1 MNAVRSKILK
11 SDRPDVDNMTGWAI
25 IFSLCR
31 PKSQEKSKNLSMEFF
46 ADDVK
51 IIISVLQKGEAYMS
65 KATLIDCCIKKYAYR
80 EVSQIYQELEISQE
94 GLSRSQIELMR
105 EKYGIN
111 SFLKQKNDT
120 MLRRLRRAFINPF
133 NIILLVLGII
143 SLATDVVLVSDFAR
157 NATTAVIIFSMI
169 LISGTIR
176 LVQEIRAKNASKQLN
191 RLIHESITVRRA
203 GEVKEILAEELVVG
217 DIVLLS
223 AGDRVPADLRLTKV
237 SDLFISQAAITGE
250 SAILEKNA
258 QALSYSDPESLTQ
271 LENLAFMATT
281 VISGK
286 GEGIVLAVGK
296 DTLYGSFTKEDPDEK
311 QSFQKGANSI
321 AWVMLRFIAVLIP
334 VVFILLKITGGRWL
348 ESFAFSLSV
357 AVGLMPEMLP
367 MVITACLARGSLS
380 MSRKQT
386 IIKDINAM
394 QGFGS
399 MDVLCMDK
407 TGTLT
412 NESILL
418 EYYMD
423 VLGNESGQVL
433 DLAFL
438 NSAYHSGVCN
448 PIDNAI
454 LACQTMPGHEQHF
467 ADLLTYYQKED
478 EIPFDYSRKLVST
491 LVTDKNGAC
500 QLIMKGNISQIVARC
515 SHVEFRG
522 EILPMEKNGTQSVAS
537 VVNEML
543 QDGMKV
549 IAVARKKIEKQDQ
562 IIPADEKDMVLIGY
576 LAFFDAPKK
585 TAKTS
590 VDALKRLK
598 VTPKILTGDQADVA
612 VSICRRVGIPSEN
625 ILTGGG
631 LDQMTDDELSKT
643 VERLH
648 VFAELTPGQKVRL
661 VSALRQNGHTVGFLG
676 DGINDIPALCESN
689 VGISV
694 DTAVDAA
701 KDAADVV
708 LLQKDLGV
716 LEQGI
721 LEGRKTFTNMLKYI
735 KITASSNF
743 GNIFSIV
750 CASAFLPFLPM
761 TSLQIL
767 LLNLLYDV
775 LCIILPWDNVDE
787 EETLSPRDW
796 SGKTLGRFMLFFG
809 PISSLFDIV
818 TFLFLYYV
826 LCPMLCGGATYL
838 NLADP
843 VMQSQYVALFQTGWF
858 LESMWTQVLI
868 LHFLRT
874 RKIPFV
880 QSSPSVPVICTT
892 IAGIIVFTGITFTR
906 SAAVFGLTR
915 LPIRY
920 FGFLFAVALLYMLLT
935 TVVKTSYQKKYH
947 ELI

>member
-1 MNAVRSKILK
+1 M
-11 SDRPDVDNMTGWAI
+11 
-25 IFSLCR
+25 
-31 PKSQEKSKNLSMEFF
+31 PKT
-46 ADDVK
+46 
-51 IIISVLQKGEAYMS
+51 
-65 KATLIDCCIKKYAYR
+65 TLIDCCIKKYAYR
-80 EVSQIYQELEISQE
+80 EVSQIYQELEISGE
-94 GLSRSQIELMR
+94 GLSQSQVELMR

-111 SFLKQKNDT
+111 SFSQRRNDT
-120 MLRRLRRAFINPF
+120 MLRLLRRAFINPF

-143 SLATDVVLVSDFAR
+143 SLATDVVLVSNFAR

-176 LVQEIRAKNASKQLN
+176 LVQELRAKNASKQLN

-203 GEVKEILAEELVVG
+203 GEVKEISAEELVVG

-223 AGDRVPADLRLTKV
+223 AGDRIPADLRLTKV
-237 SDLFISQAAITGE
+237 SDLFLSQAAITGE

-258 QALSYSDPESLTQ
+258 QALSYSNSESLTQ

-296 DTLYGSFTKEDPDEK
+296 DTLYGSFTKEEPDEK

-334 VVFILLKITGGRWL
+334 IVFILLKITGGRWL
-348 ESFAFSLSV
+348 ESFAFALSV

-380 MSRKQT
+380 MSKKQT

-433 DLAFL
+433 DFAFL

-467 ADLLTYYQKED
+467 ADLLKQYQKED
-478 EIPFDYSRKLVST
+478 EIPFDYTRKFVST
-491 LVTDKNGAC
+491 LVTDKNGNC
-500 QLIMKGNISQIVARC
+500 QLIMKGNISQIVSRC

-522 EILPMEKNGTQSVAS
+522 EILPMEKGGMQSVDS
-537 VVNEML
+537 VVDEMQ

-549 IAVARKKIEKQDQ
+549 IAVARKEIEKQDQ
-562 IIPADEKDMVLIGY
+562 IIPTDENNMILMGY

-590 VDALKRLK
+590 VEALKRLK

-612 VSICRRVGIPSEN
+612 ASICRRVGISSES
-625 ILTGGG
+625 ILTGVE
-631 LDQMTDDELSKT
+631 LDQMTDDELGKA
-643 VERLH
+643 VENIH

-767 LLNLLYDV
+767 LLNLLYDI

-818 TFLFLYYV
+818 TFLFLYYI
-826 LCPMLCGGATYL
+826 LCPVLCGGATYL
-838 NLADP
+838 NIVDP

-880 QSSPSVPVICTT
+880 QSSPSIPVVCTT
-892 IAGIIVFTGITFTR
+892 FAGIIAFTALTFTKG
-906 SAAVFGLTR
+906 AGVIGLTK

-920 FGFLFAVALLYMLLT
+920 FLFLFVVVLLYMFLT
-935 TVVKTSYQKKYH
+935 TVVKIVYQKKYH

>member
-1 MNAVRSKILK
+1 M
-11 SDRPDVDNMTGWAI
+11 P
-25 IFSLCR
+25 
-31 PKSQEKSKNLSMEFF
+31 
-46 ADDVK
+46 
-51 IIISVLQKGEAYMS
+51 

-80 EVSQIYQELEISQE
+80 EVSKIYQELEVSQE
-94 GLSRSQIELMR
+94 GLTQSRVELMR
-105 EKYGIN
+105 EKYGVN
-111 SFLKQKNDT
+111 SFSKQKNDS
-120 MLRRLRRAFINPF
+120 MIRRLRRAFINPF
-133 NIILLVLGII
+133 NVILLVLGLI
-143 SLATDVVLVSDFAR
+143 SLATDVVLVSNFTR

-203 GEVKEILAEELVVG
+203 GEVKEIPAEELVVG

-237 SDLFISQAAITGE
+237 SDLFLSQAAITGE

-258 QALSYSDPESLTQ
+258 QALSYSNPESLTQ

-296 DTLYGSFTKEDPDEK
+296 DTLYGSFAKEDPDEK

-321 AWVMLRFIAVLIP
+321 AWVMLRFIVVLIP
-334 VVFILLKITGGRWL
+334 IVFILLQITGGKWL
-348 ESFAFSLSV
+348 ESFAFALSV

-367 MVITACLARGSLS
+367 MVITACLARGSLG
-380 MSRKQT
+380 MSKKQT

-467 ADLLTYYQKED
+467 ADLLTQYQKED
-478 EIPFDYSRKLVST
+478 EIPFDYSRKFVST
-491 LVTDKNGAC
+491 LLTDKNGDC
-500 QLIMKGNISQIVARC
+500 QLIMKGNISQIVSRC
-515 SHVEFRG
+515 SYVEFRG
-522 EILPMEKNGTQSVAS
+522 EILPMEKDRMSSVDS
-537 VVNEML
+537 VVDEML

-549 IAVARKKIEKQDQ
+549 IAVAQKKIEKQDQ
-562 IIPADEKDMVLIGY
+562 IIPTDENNMILMGY

-590 VDALKRLK
+590 VEALKRLK
-598 VTPKILTGDQADVA
+598 VIPKIMTGDQADVA
-612 VSICRRVGIPSEN
+612 VSICRRVGIPSE
-625 ILTGGG
+625 ITLTGAD
-631 LDQMTDDELSKT
+631 LDQMTDDELSKI
-643 VERLH
+643 VEKIH

-661 VSALRQNGHTVGFLG
+661 VAALRQNGHTVGYLG

-767 LLNLLYDV
+767 LLNLLYDI

-818 TFLFLYYV
+818 TFLFLYYI
-826 LCPMLCGGATYL
+826 LCPVLCGGATYL
-838 NLADP
+838 NIVDS

-880 QSSPSVPVICTT
+880 QSSPSIPVVCTT
-892 IAGIIVFTGITFTR
+892 FAGIIAFTALTFTKGTG
-906 SAAVFGLTR
+906 VIGLTK

-920 FGFLFAVALLYMLLT
+920 FLFLFVVVLLYMFLT
-935 TVVKTSYQKKYH
+935 TVVKIVYQKKYH

>member
-1 MNAVRSKILK
+1 
-11 SDRPDVDNMTGWAI
+11 
-25 IFSLCR
+25 
-31 PKSQEKSKNLSMEFF
+31 
-46 ADDVK
+46 
-51 IIISVLQKGEAYMS
+51 MS
-65 KATLIDCCIKKYAYR
+65 KATLMDCCIKKYAYK
-80 EVSQIYQELEISQE
+80 EISQIYRELGASPD
-94 GLSRSQIELMR
+94 GLSQTQIESVR
-105 EKYGIN
+105 EMYGVN
-111 SFLKQKNDT
+111 SFSGRKNDT
-120 MLRRLRRAFINPF
+120 MLPRLRRAFINPF
-133 NIILLVLGII
+133 NIILLVLGMI
-143 SLATDVVLVSDFAR
+143 SLATDVILVSDFAR

-176 LVQEIRAKNASKQLN
+176 LIQEIRAKNASKQLN
-191 RLIHESITVRRA
+191 RLIHESITVRRE
-203 GEVKEILAEELVVG
+203 GELREIPAEELVVG

-223 AGDRVPADLRLTKV
+223 AGDRVPADIRLTKV

-258 QALSYSDPESLTQ
+258 QVSSYSNPESLPQ

-321 AWVMLRFIAVLIP
+321 AWVMLRFIAILIP
-334 VVFILLKITGGRWL
+334 VVFILLKITGGKWL
-348 ESFAFSLSV
+348 ESFAFALSV

-399 MDVLCMDK
+399 MNVLCMDK

-423 VLGNESGQVL
+423 VLGNESDQVL
-433 DLAFL
+433 DFAFL
-438 NSAYHSGVCN
+438 NSSYHSGVCN

-467 ADLLTYYQKED
+467 ADLLIQYQKED
-478 EIPFDYSRKLVST
+478 EIPFDYSRKFVST
-491 LVTDKNGAC
+491 LVTDKNGDC
-500 QLIMKGNISQIVARC
+500 QLIVKGNLSQIVARC

-522 EILPMEKNGTQSVAS
+522 EILPMEKNGMESVAS
-537 VVNEML
+537 VVDEML

-549 IAVARKKIEKQDQ
+549 IAVARKKIEKQSQ
-562 IIPADEKDMVLIGY
+562 IIPADEKDLILMGY

-590 VDALKRLK
+590 VEALKRLK

-612 VSICRRVGIPSEN
+612 VSICKRVGIPSEI
-625 ILTGGG
+625 ILTGAE
-631 LDQMTDDELSKT
+631 LDQMTDTELNEA
-643 VERLH
+643 VEKIH

-787 EETLSPRDW
+787 EDTLSPRDW

-809 PISSLFDIV
+809 PISSLFDVV
-818 TFLFLYYV
+818 TFLFLYYI

-838 NLADP
+838 NIADP
-843 VMQSQYVALFQTGWF
+843 VIQSQYVALFQTGWF

-892 IAGIIVFTGITFTR
+892 FAGIIVFTGITFTR
-906 SAAVFGLTR
+906 SAAIFGLTR
-915 LPIRY
+915 LPVRY
-920 FGFLFAVALLYMLLT
+920 FLFLFIVALLYMLLT
-935 TVVKTSYQKKYH
+935 TVVKTFYQKKYH

>member
-1 MNAVRSKILK
+1 M
-11 SDRPDVDNMTGWAI
+11 
-25 IFSLCR
+25 
-31 PKSQEKSKNLSMEFF
+31 PKT
-46 ADDVK
+46 
-51 IIISVLQKGEAYMS
+51 
-65 KATLIDCCIKKYAYR
+65 TLIDCCIKKYAYR
-80 EVSQIYQELEISQE
+80 EVSQIYQELEISGE
-94 GLSRSQIELMR
+94 GLSQSQVELMR
-105 EKYGIN
+105 DKYGIN
-111 SFLKQKNDT
+111 SFSQRRNDT
-120 MLRRLRRAFINPF
+120 MLRLLRRAFINPF

-143 SLATDVVLVSDFAR
+143 SLATDVVLVSNFAR

-176 LVQEIRAKNASKQLN
+176 LVQELRAKNASKQLN

-203 GEVKEILAEELVVG
+203 GEVKEIPAEELVVG
-217 DIVLLS
+217 DIVLLA

-237 SDLFISQAAITGE
+237 SDLFLSQAAITGE

-258 QALSYSDPESLTQ
+258 QALSYSNSESLTQ

-334 VVFILLKITGGRWL
+334 IVFILLQITGGRWL
-348 ESFAFSLSV
+348 ESFAFALSV

-380 MSRKQT
+380 MSKKQT

-467 ADLLTYYQKED
+467 SDLLMRYQKED
-478 EIPFDYSRKLVST
+478 EIPFDYSRKFVST
-491 LVTDKNGAC
+491 LVTDKNGDC
-500 QLIMKGNISQIVARC
+500 QLIMKGNISQIVSRC

-522 EILPMEKNGTQSVAS
+522 KILPMEKNGMQSVAS
-537 VVNEML
+537 VVDEML

-562 IIPADEKDMVLIGY
+562 IIPTDENNMILMGY

-590 VDALKRLK
+590 VEALKRLQ

-612 VSICRRVGIPSEN
+612 ASICRRVGIPSEI
-625 ILTGGG
+625 ILTGVD
-631 LDQMTDDELSKT
+631 LDQMTDDELGKT
-643 VERLH
+643 VENNH
-648 VFAELTPGQKVRL
+648 VFAELTPGQKVRI

-809 PISSLFDIV
+809 PISSIFDIV
-818 TFLFLYYV
+818 TFLFLYYI
-826 LCPMLCGGATYL
+826 LCPLLCGGTTYL
-838 NLADP
+838 NMVDP
-843 VMQSQYVALFQTGWF
+843 VMQSQYVALFQAGWF

-880 QSSPSVPVICTT
+880 QSSPSIPVVCTT
-892 IAGIIVFTGITFTR
+892 FAGIIVFTSLTFTK
-906 SAAVFGLTR
+906 SAGVIGLTK
-915 LPIRY
+915 LPIMY
-920 FGFLFAVALLYMLLT
+920 FLFLFVVVLLYMLLT
-935 TVVKTSYQKKYH
+935 TVVKTVYQKKYH

>member
-1 MNAVRSKILK
+1 M
-11 SDRPDVDNMTGWAI
+11 
-25 IFSLCR
+25 
-31 PKSQEKSKNLSMEFF
+31 PKT
-46 ADDVK
+46 
-51 IIISVLQKGEAYMS
+51 
-65 KATLIDCCIKKYAYR
+65 TLTDCCIKKYAYR
-80 EVSQIYQELEISQE
+80 EVSQIYQELEISGE
-94 GLSRSQIELMR
+94 GLSQSQVELMR

-111 SFLKQKNDT
+111 SFSQRRNDT
-120 MLRRLRRAFINPF
+120 MLRLLRRAFINPF

-143 SLATDVVLVSDFAR
+143 SLATDVVLVSNFAR

-176 LVQEIRAKNASKQLN
+176 LVQELRAKNASKQLN

-203 GEVKEILAEELVVG
+203 GEVKEIPAEELVVG
-217 DIVLLS
+217 DIVLLA

-237 SDLFISQAAITGE
+237 SDLFLSQAAITGE

-258 QALSYSDPESLTQ
+258 QAISYSNSESLTQ

-334 VVFILLKITGGRWL
+334 IVFILLQITGGRWL
-348 ESFAFSLSV
+348 ESFAFALSV

-380 MSRKQT
+380 MSKKQT

-423 VLGNESGQVL
+423 VLGNESGKVL

-467 ADLLTYYQKED
+467 ADLLMRYQKED
-478 EIPFDYSRKLVST
+478 EIPFDYSRKFVST
-491 LVTDKNGAC
+491 LVTDKNGDC
-500 QLIMKGNISQIVARC
+500 QLIMKGNISQIVSRC

-522 EILPMEKNGTQSVAS
+522 EILPMEKKGMQSVAS
-537 VVNEML
+537 VVDEML

-562 IIPADEKDMVLIGY
+562 IIPTDENNMILMGY

-590 VDALKRLK
+590 VEALKRLQ
-598 VTPKILTGDQADVA
+598 VTPKILTGDHADVA
-612 VSICRRVGIPSEN
+612 ASICRRVGISSEI
-625 ILTGGG
+625 ILTGVD
-631 LDQMTDDELSKT
+631 LDQMTDDELGKT
-643 VERLH
+643 VEDIH
-648 VFAELTPGQKVRL
+648 VFAELTPGQKVRI

-767 LLNLLYDV
+767 LLNLLYDI

-809 PISSLFDIV
+809 PISSIFDIV
-818 TFLFLYYV
+818 TFLFLYYI
-826 LCPMLCGGATYL
+826 LCPLLCGGTTYL
-838 NLADP
+838 NMVDP

-880 QSSPSVPVICTT
+880 QSSPSIPVVCTT
-892 IAGIIVFTGITFTR
+892 FAGIIVFTSLTFTK
-906 SAAVFGLTR
+906 SAGVIGLTK
-915 LPIRY
+915 LPIMY
-920 FGFLFAVALLYMLLT
+920 FLFLFVVVLLYMLLT
-935 TVVKTSYQKKYH
+935 TVVKTVYQKKYH

>member
-1 MNAVRSKILK
+1 M
-11 SDRPDVDNMTGWAI
+11 
-25 IFSLCR
+25 
-31 PKSQEKSKNLSMEFF
+31 PKT
-46 ADDVK
+46 
-51 IIISVLQKGEAYMS
+51 
-65 KATLIDCCIKKYAYR
+65 TLIDCCIKKYAYR
-80 EVSQIYQELEISQE
+80 EVSQIYQELEISGE
-94 GLSRSQIELMR
+94 GLSQSQVELMR

-111 SFLKQKNDT
+111 SFSQRRNDT
-120 MLRRLRRAFINPF
+120 MLRLLRRAFINPF

-143 SLATDVVLVSDFAR
+143 SLATDVVLVSNFAR

-176 LVQEIRAKNASKQLN
+176 LVQELRAKNASKQLN

-203 GEVKEILAEELVVG
+203 GEVKEIPAEELVVG
-217 DIVLLS
+217 DIVLLA

-237 SDLFISQAAITGE
+237 SDLFLSQAAITGE

-258 QALSYSDPESLTQ
+258 QAISYSNSESLTQ

-296 DTLYGSFTKEDPDEK
+296 DTLYGSFTKENPDEK

-334 VVFILLKITGGRWL
+334 IVFILLQITGGRWL
-348 ESFAFSLSV
+348 ESFAFALSV

-380 MSRKQT
+380 MSKKQT

-423 VLGNESGQVL
+423 VLGNESGKVL

-467 ADLLTYYQKED
+467 ADLLMRYQKED
-478 EIPFDYSRKLVST
+478 EIPFDYSRKFVST
-491 LVTDKNGAC
+491 LVTDKNGDC
-500 QLIMKGNISQIVARC
+500 QLIMKGNISQIVSRC

-522 EILPMEKNGTQSVAS
+522 EILPMEKNGMQSVAS
-537 VVNEML
+537 VVDEML

-562 IIPADEKDMVLIGY
+562 IIPTDEKNMILMGY

-590 VDALKRLK
+590 VEALKRLQ
-598 VTPKILTGDQADVA
+598 VTPKILTGDHADVA
-612 VSICRRVGIPSEN
+612 ASICRRVGISSEI
-625 ILTGGG
+625 ILTGVD
-631 LDQMTDDELSKT
+631 LDQMTDDELGKT
-643 VERLH
+643 VEDIH
-648 VFAELTPGQKVRL
+648 VFAELTPGQKVRI

-767 LLNLLYDV
+767 LLNLLYDI

-809 PISSLFDIV
+809 PISSIFDIV
-818 TFLFLYYV
+818 TFLFLYYI
-826 LCPMLCGGATYL
+826 LCPLLCGGTTYL
-838 NLADP
+838 NMVDP

-880 QSSPSVPVICTT
+880 QSSPSIPVVCTT
-892 IAGIIVFTGITFTR
+892 CAGIIVFTSLTFTK
-906 SAAVFGLTR
+906 SAGVIGLTK
-915 LPIRY
+915 LPIMY
-920 FGFLFAVALLYMLLT
+920 FLFLFVVVLLYMLLT
-935 TVVKTSYQKKYH
+935 TVVKTVYQKKYH

>member
-1 MNAVRSKILK
+1 
-11 SDRPDVDNMTGWAI
+11 
-25 IFSLCR
+25 
-31 PKSQEKSKNLSMEFF
+31 
-46 ADDVK
+46 
-51 IIISVLQKGEAYMS
+51 MS

-80 EVSQIYQELEISQE
+80 EVSQIYKDFEVSAD
-94 GLSRSQIELMR
+94 GLSWKQVEVMR
-105 EKYGIN
+105 ERYGVN
-111 SFLKQKNDT
+111 RFLQRKNDT

-133 NIILLVLGII
+133 NVILLALGMI
-143 SLATDVVLVSDFAR
+143 SLATDVIFVSNFAR
-157 NATTAVIIFSMI
+157 NATTAIIIFSMI
-169 LISGTIR
+169 LISGVIR
-176 LVQEIRAKNASKQLN
+176 LIQEIRAKNAAKQLN
-191 RLIHESITVRRA
+191 RLIHESIR
-203 GEVKEILAEELVVG
+203 VKRDGRIREIPAEDLVVG

-223 AGDRVPADLRLTKV
+223 AGDRVPADLRLIKV
-237 SDLFISQAAITGE
+237 SDLFLSQAAITGE
-250 SAILEKNA
+250 SAISEKTC
-258 QALSYSDPESLTQ
+258 QKLHYSSSETLTQ

-296 DTLYGSFTKEDPDEK
+296 DTLYGSFAKEDSDEK
-311 QSFQKGANSI
+311 QDFQKGANSI

-334 VVFILLKITGGRWL
+334 LVFILLSITGGKWL

-367 MVITACLARGSLS
+367 MVITACLARGSLN

-423 VLGNESGQVL
+423 VLGNESTKVL
-433 DLAFL
+433 DLAYL
-438 NSAYHSGVCN
+438 NSVYHSGVCN

-454 LACQTMPGHEQHF
+454 LACQTMPGHEKYY
-467 ADLLTYYQKED
+467 ADLLKQYQKED
-478 EIPFDYSRKLVST
+478 EIPFDYARKFVST
-491 LVTDKNGAC
+491 LVMDQSGER
-500 QLIMKGNISQIVARC
+500 QLIVKGDISRVTARC
-515 SHVEFRG
+515 SAIEFRG
-522 EILPMEKNGTQSVAS
+522 EILPIEKDGMQSVAS
-537 VVNEML
+537 VVDEML

-549 IAVARKKIEKQDQ
+549 IAVARKKIEDQDQ
-562 IIPADEKDMVLIGY
+562 IISSDEKDMILMGY

-590 VDALKRLK
+590 VEALKRLK

-612 VSICRRVGIPSEN
+612 VSICRRVGIDSEKV
-625 ILTGGG
+625 ITGIEI
-631 LDQMTDDELSKT
+631 DEMTDFELGKAAEN
-643 VERLH
+643 VH

-743 GNIFSIV
+743 GNILSIV

-796 SGKTLGRFMLFFG
+796 SGKTMGRFMLFFG

-818 TFLFLYYV
+818 TFLFLYYI

-838 NLADP
+838 NIVDP

-880 QSSPSVPVICTT
+880 QSSPSIPVVCTT
-892 IAGIIVFTGITFTR
+892 FVGIIAFTALTFTK
-906 SAAVFGLTR
+906 SAGVIGLMK

-920 FGFLFAVALLYMLLT
+920 FLFLFVVVLLYMLLT
-935 TVVKTSYQKKYH
+935 TVVKTVYQKKYH

>member
-1 MNAVRSKILK
+1 
-11 SDRPDVDNMTGWAI
+11 
-25 IFSLCR
+25 
-31 PKSQEKSKNLSMEFF
+31 
-46 ADDVK
+46 
-51 IIISVLQKGEAYMS
+51 MS
-65 KATLIDCCIKKYAYR
+65 KTTLFDSRIKKYAYR
-80 EVSQIYQELEISQE
+80 EASQIYQDIEASPD
-94 GLSRSQIELMR
+94 GLSHEQVEAMR
-105 EKYGIN
+105 EKYGAN
-111 SFLKQKNDT
+111 SFAERKNDT
-120 MLRRLRRAFINPF
+120 TIRRLRRAFINPF
-133 NIILLVLGII
+133 NIILFILGII
-143 SLATDVVLVSDFAR
+143 SLVTDVFLVSNFAR
-157 NATTAVIIFSMI
+157 NATTAIIIFSMI
-169 LISGTIR
+169 LISGAIR
-176 LVQEIRAKNASKQLN
+176 LIQELRAKNAAQQLD
-191 RLIHESITVRRA
+191 RLIHESITVKRE
-203 GEVKEILAEELVVG
+203 GELIEIPAEELVVG

-223 AGDRVPADLRLTKV
+223 AGDRVPADIRLTEV
-237 SDLFISQAAITGE
+237 TDLFVSQAAITGE
-250 SAILEKNA
+250 SAILEKNCH
-258 QALSYSDPESLTQ
+258 ALSYSSLETLTQ

-296 DTLYGSFTKEDPDEK
+296 DTLYGSFAKPDSDDK
-311 QSFQKGANSI
+311 KSFQKGANSI

-334 VVFILLKITGGRWL
+334 IVFVLLGITGGKWL
-348 ESFAFSLSV
+348 ESFAFALSV

-367 MVITACLARGSLS
+367 MVITACLARGSLT

-423 VLGNESGQVL
+423 VLGNESSEVL

-438 NSAYHSGVCN
+438 NSFYHSGVRN

-454 LACQTMPGHEQHF
+454 LACQTMPGRETHYT
-467 ADLLTYYQKED
+467 DLLTQYQKID
-478 EIPFDYSRKLVST
+478 EIPFDYARKFVST
-491 LVTDKNGAC
+491 LVTDKNGES
-500 QLIMKGNISQIVARC
+500 QLIMKGDISHIVARC
-515 SHVEFRG
+515 SHVEYRD
-522 EILPMEKNGTQSVAS
+522 EILPIEKGGMQSVSS
-537 VVNEML
+537 VVDEML

-549 IAVARKKIEKQDQ
+549 IAVARKNVGQQNQ
-562 IIPADEKDMVLIGY
+562 IIPADEEDMILMGY

-585 TAKTS
+585 TAKAS
-590 VDALKRLK
+590 VAVLKRLK

-612 VSICRRVGIPSEN
+612 VSVCRRVGISSETV
-625 ILTGGG
+625 LTGAN
-631 LDQMTDDELSKT
+631 LDEMTDSELSAA
-643 VERLH
+643 VEEIH

-676 DGINDIPALCESN
+676 DGINDIPALCEAN

-743 GNIFSIV
+743 GNILSIV

-761 TSLQIL
+761 TSVQIL

-796 SGKTLGRFMLFFG
+796 SGRTLGRFMLSFG

-818 TFLFLYYV
+818 TFLFLYYF

-838 NLADP
+838 NLTDP
-843 VMQSQYVALFQTGWF
+843 ALRLQYVSFFQTGWF

-874 RKIPFV
+874 RRIPFV
-880 QSSPSVPVICTT
+880 QSRPSAPVICITL
-892 IAGIIVFTGITFTR
+892 AGIVVFTAITFTK
-906 SAAVFGLTR
+906 SASLFGLTK
-915 LPIRY
+915 LPLWY
-920 FGFLFAVALLYMLLT
+920 FVFLLIVALLYMLLT
-935 TVVKTSYQKKYH
+935 TVVKTFYQKKYH

>member
-1 MNAVRSKILK
+1 
-11 SDRPDVDNMTGWAI
+11 
-25 IFSLCR
+25 
-31 PKSQEKSKNLSMEFF
+31 
-46 ADDVK
+46 
-51 IIISVLQKGEAYMS
+51 MS
-65 KATLIDCCIKKYAYR
+65 KATLMDCCIKKYAYK
-80 EVSQIYQELEISQE
+80 EISQIYRELGASPD
-94 GLSRSQIELMR
+94 GLSQTQIESMR
-105 EKYGIN
+105 EMYGVN
-111 SFLKQKNDT
+111 SFSGRKNDT
-120 MLRRLRRAFINPF
+120 MLPRLRRAFINPF
-133 NIILLVLGII
+133 NIILLVLGMI
-143 SLATDVVLVSDFAR
+143 SLATDVVLASDFAR

-176 LVQEIRAKNASKQLN
+176 LIQEIRAKNASKQLN
-191 RLIHESITVRRA
+191 RLIHESITVRRE
-203 GEVKEILAEELVVG
+203 GELREIPAEELVVG
-217 DIVLLS
+217 DIVLFS
-223 AGDRVPADLRLTKV
+223 AGDRVPADIRLTKV

-258 QALSYSDPESLTQ
+258 QVSSYSNPESLPQ

-296 DTLYGSFTKEDPDEK
+296 DTLYGSFAKEDPDEK

-334 VVFILLKITGGRWL
+334 VVFILLKITGGKWL
-348 ESFAFSLSV
+348 ESFAFALSV

-423 VLGNESGQVL
+423 VLGNESDQVL
-433 DLAFL
+433 DFAFL
-438 NSAYHSGVCN
+438 NSSYHSGVCN

-467 ADLLTYYQKED
+467 ADLLIQYQKED
-478 EIPFDYSRKLVST
+478 EIPFDYSRKFVST
-491 LVTDKNGAC
+491 LVTDKNGDC
-500 QLIMKGNISQIVARC
+500 QLIVKGNISQIVARC

-522 EILPMEKNGTQSVAS
+522 EILPMEKNGMESVAS
-537 VVNEML
+537 VVDEML

-549 IAVARKKIEKQDQ
+549 IAVARKKIEKQSQ
-562 IIPADEKDMVLIGY
+562 IIPADEKDLILMGY

-590 VDALKRLK
+590 VEALKRLK

-612 VSICRRVGIPSEN
+612 ASICKRVGIPSEI
-625 ILTGGG
+625 ILTGAE
-631 LDQMTDDELSKT
+631 LDQMTDTELNEA
-643 VERLH
+643 VEKIH

-787 EETLSPRDW
+787 EDTLSPRDW

-809 PISSLFDIV
+809 PISSLFDVV
-818 TFLFLYYV
+818 TFLFLYYI

-838 NLADP
+838 NIADP
-843 VMQSQYVALFQTGWF
+843 VIQSQYVALFQTGWF

-880 QSSPSVPVICTT
+880 QSSPSVPVICATF
-892 IAGIIVFTGITFTR
+892 AGIIVFTGITFTR

-935 TVVKTSYQKKYH
+935 TVVKTLYQKKYH

>member
-1 MNAVRSKILK
+1 
-11 SDRPDVDNMTGWAI
+11 
-25 IFSLCR
+25 
-31 PKSQEKSKNLSMEFF
+31 
-46 ADDVK
+46 
-51 IIISVLQKGEAYMS
+51 MS

-80 EVSQIYQELEISQE
+80 EVSQIYKDFEVSAD
-94 GLSRSQIELMR
+94 GLSWKQVEVMR
-105 EKYGIN
+105 ERYGVN
-111 SFLKQKNDT
+111 RFLQRKNDT

-133 NIILLVLGII
+133 NVILLALGMI
-143 SLATDVVLVSDFAR
+143 SLATDVIFASDFAR
-157 NATTAVIIFSMI
+157 NATTAIIIFSMI
-169 LISGTIR
+169 LISGVIR
-176 LVQEIRAKNASKQLN
+176 LIQEIRAKNAAKQLN
-191 RLIHESITVRRA
+191 RLIHESIR
-203 GEVKEILAEELVVG
+203 VKRDGRIREIPAEDLVVG

-223 AGDRVPADLRLTKV
+223 AGDRVPADLRLIKV
-237 SDLFISQAAITGE
+237 SDLFLSQAAITGE
-250 SAILEKNA
+250 SAISEKTC
-258 QALSYSDPESLTQ
+258 QKLHYSSSETLTQ

-296 DTLYGSFTKEDPDEK
+296 DTLYGSFAKEDSDEK
-311 QSFQKGANSI
+311 QDFQKGANSI

-334 VVFILLKITGGRWL
+334 LVFILLSITGGKWL

-367 MVITACLARGSLS
+367 MVITACLARGSLN

-423 VLGNESGQVL
+423 VLGNESTKVL
-433 DLAFL
+433 DLAYL
-438 NSAYHSGVCN
+438 NSVYHSGVCN

-454 LACQTMPGHEQHF
+454 LACQTMPGHEKYY
-467 ADLLTYYQKED
+467 ADLLKQYQKED
-478 EIPFDYSRKLVST
+478 EIPFDYARKFVST
-491 LVTDKNGAC
+491 LVMDQSGER
-500 QLIMKGNISQIVARC
+500 QLIVKGDISRVTARC
-515 SHVEFRG
+515 SAIEFRG
-522 EILPMEKNGTQSVAS
+522 EILPIEKDGMQSVAS
-537 VVNEML
+537 VVDEML

-549 IAVARKKIEKQDQ
+549 IAVARKKIEDQDQ
-562 IIPADEKDMVLIGY
+562 IISSDEKDMILMGY

-590 VDALKRLK
+590 VEALKRLK

-612 VSICRRVGIPSEN
+612 VSICRRVGIDSEKV
-625 ILTGGG
+625 ITGIEI
-631 LDQMTDDELSKT
+631 DEMTDFELGKAAEN
-643 VERLH
+643 VH

-743 GNIFSIV
+743 GNILSIV

-796 SGKTLGRFMLFFG
+796 SGKTMGRFMLFFG

-818 TFLFLYYV
+818 TFLFLYYI

-838 NLADP
+838 NIVDP

-880 QSSPSVPVICTT
+880 QSSPSIPVVCTT
-892 IAGIIVFTGITFTR
+892 FVGIIAFTALTFTK
-906 SAAVFGLTR
+906 SAGVIGLMK

-920 FGFLFAVALLYMLLT
+920 FLFLFVVVLLYMLLT
-935 TVVKTSYQKKYH
+935 TVVKIVYQKKYH

>member
-1 MNAVRSKILK
+1 M
-11 SDRPDVDNMTGWAI
+11 
-25 IFSLCR
+25 
-31 PKSQEKSKNLSMEFF
+31 PKT
-46 ADDVK
+46 
-51 IIISVLQKGEAYMS
+51 
-65 KATLIDCCIKKYAYR
+65 TLIDCCIKKYAYR
-80 EVSQIYQELEISQE
+80 EVSQIYQELEISGE
-94 GLSRSQIELMR
+94 GLSQSQAELMR

-111 SFLKQKNDT
+111 SFSQRRNDT
-120 MLRRLRRAFINPF
+120 MLRLLRRAFINPF

-143 SLATDVVLVSDFAR
+143 SLATDVVLVSNFAR

-176 LVQEIRAKNASKQLN
+176 LVQELRAKNASKQLN

-203 GEVKEILAEELVVG
+203 GEVKEISAEELVVG

-223 AGDRVPADLRLTKV
+223 AGDRIPADLRLTKV
-237 SDLFISQAAITGE
+237 SDLFLSQAAITGE
-250 SAILEKNA
+250 SAILEKNT
-258 QALSYSDPESLTQ
+258 QALSYSNSESLTQ

-334 VVFILLKITGGRWL
+334 IVFILLQITGGRWL
-348 ESFAFSLSV
+348 ESFAFALSV

-380 MSRKQT
+380 MSKKQT

-433 DLAFL
+433 DFAFL
-438 NSAYHSGVCN
+438 NSAFHSGVCN

-467 ADLLTYYQKED
+467 ADLLTQYQKED
-478 EIPFDYSRKLVST
+478 EIPFDYTRKFVST
-491 LVTDKNGAC
+491 LVTDKNGDC
-500 QLIMKGNISQIVARC
+500 QLIMKGDISQIVSRC
-515 SHVEFRG
+515 SHVEFCG
-522 EILPMEKNGTQSVAS
+522 EILPMEKDRILSVSS
-537 VVNEML
+537 VVDEML

-562 IIPADEKDMVLIGY
+562 ITPADENNMILMGY

-590 VDALKRLK
+590 VEALKRLK

-612 VSICRRVGIPSEN
+612 ASICRRVGISSES
-625 ILTGGG
+625 ILTGVE
-631 LDQMTDDELSKT
+631 LDQMTDDELGKA
-643 VERLH
+643 VENIH

-767 LLNLLYDV
+767 LLNLLYDI

-818 TFLFLYYV
+818 TFLFLYYI
-826 LCPMLCGGATYL
+826 LCPVLCGGATYL
-838 NLADP
+838 NIVDP

-880 QSSPSVPVICTT
+880 QSSPSIPVVCTT
-892 IAGIIVFTGITFTR
+892 FAGIIAFTALTFTKG
-906 SAAVFGLTR
+906 AGVIGLTK

-920 FGFLFAVALLYMLLT
+920 FLFLFVVVLLYMFLT
-935 TVVKTSYQKKYH
+935 TVVKIVYQKKYH

>member
-1 MNAVRSKILK
+1 M
-11 SDRPDVDNMTGWAI
+11 
-25 IFSLCR
+25 
-31 PKSQEKSKNLSMEFF
+31 PKP
-46 ADDVK
+46 
-51 IIISVLQKGEAYMS
+51 
-65 KATLIDCCIKKYAYR
+65 TLIDCCIKKYAYR
-80 EVSQIYQELEISQE
+80 EVSQIYQELGASQE
-94 GLSRSQIELMR
+94 GLSSEQVEIMR

-111 SFLKQKNDT
+111 RFPGQKNDT

-133 NIILLVLGII
+133 NIILFVLGII
-143 SLATDVVLVSDFAR
+143 SLVTDVVLVSNFAR

-176 LVQEIRAKNASKQLN
+176 LVQELRAKNASKQLN

-203 GEVKEILAEELVVG
+203 GEVKEIPAEELVVG
-217 DIVLLS
+217 DIVLLV

-237 SDLFISQAAITGE
+237 SDLFLSQAAITGE

-258 QALSYSDPESLTQ
+258 QALSYSNSESLTQ

-334 VVFILLKITGGRWL
+334 IVFILLQITGGRWL
-348 ESFAFSLSV
+348 ESFAFALSV

-380 MSRKQT
+380 MSKKQT

-433 DLAFL
+433 DFAFL

-467 ADLLTYYQKED
+467 ADLLKQYQKED
-478 EIPFDYSRKLVST
+478 EIPFDYTRKFVST
-491 LVTDKNGAC
+491 LVTDKNGNC
-500 QLIMKGNISQIVARC
+500 QLIMKGNISQIVSRC

-522 EILPMEKNGTQSVAS
+522 EILPMEKGGMQSVDS
-537 VVNEML
+537 VVDEMQ

-549 IAVARKKIEKQDQ
+549 IAVARKEIEKQDQ
-562 IIPADEKDMVLIGY
+562 IIPTDENNMILMGY

-590 VDALKRLK
+590 VEALKRLK

-612 VSICRRVGIPSEN
+612 ASICRRVGISSES
-625 ILTGGG
+625 ILTGVE
-631 LDQMTDDELSKT
+631 LDQMTDDELGKA
-643 VERLH
+643 VENIH

-767 LLNLLYDV
+767 LLNLLYDI

-818 TFLFLYYV
+818 TFLFLYYI
-826 LCPMLCGGATYL
+826 LCPVLCGGATYL
-838 NLADP
+838 NIVDP

-880 QSSPSVPVICTT
+880 QSSPSIPVVCTT
-892 IAGIIVFTGITFTR
+892 FAGIIAFTALTFTKG
-906 SAAVFGLTR
+906 AGVIGLTK

-920 FGFLFAVALLYMLLT
+920 FLFLFVVVLLYMFLT
-935 TVVKTSYQKKYH
+935 TVVKIVYQKKYH

>member
-1 MNAVRSKILK
+1 M
-11 SDRPDVDNMTGWAI
+11 
-25 IFSLCR
+25 
-31 PKSQEKSKNLSMEFF
+31 PKT
-46 ADDVK
+46 
-51 IIISVLQKGEAYMS
+51 
-65 KATLIDCCIKKYAYR
+65 TLIDCCIKKYAYR
-80 EVSQIYQELEISQE
+80 EVSQIYQELEISGE
-94 GLSRSQIELMR
+94 GLSQSQVELMR
-105 EKYGIN
+105 DKYGIN
-111 SFLKQKNDT
+111 SFSQRRNDT
-120 MLRRLRRAFINPF
+120 MLRLLRRAFINPF

-143 SLATDVVLVSDFAR
+143 SLATDVVLVSNFAR

-176 LVQEIRAKNASKQLN
+176 LVQELRAKNASKQLN

-203 GEVKEILAEELVVG
+203 GEVKEIPAEELVVG
-217 DIVLLS
+217 DIVLLV

-237 SDLFISQAAITGE
+237 SDLFLSQAAITGE

-258 QALSYSDPESLTQ
+258 QALSYSNSESLTQ

-334 VVFILLKITGGRWL
+334 IVFILLQITGGRWL
-348 ESFAFSLSV
+348 ESFAFALSV

-380 MSRKQT
+380 MSKKQT

-467 ADLLTYYQKED
+467 SDLLMRYQKED
-478 EIPFDYSRKLVST
+478 EIPFDYSRKFVST
-491 LVTDKNGAC
+491 LVTDKNGDC
-500 QLIMKGNISQIVARC
+500 QLIMKGNISQIVSRC

-522 EILPMEKNGTQSVAS
+522 KILPMEKNGMQSVAS
-537 VVNEML
+537 VVDEML

-562 IIPADEKDMVLIGY
+562 IIPTDENNMILMGY

-590 VDALKRLK
+590 VEALKRLQ

-612 VSICRRVGIPSEN
+612 ASICRRVGIPSEI
-625 ILTGGG
+625 ILTGVD
-631 LDQMTDDELSKT
+631 LDQMTDDELGKT
-643 VERLH
+643 VENNH
-648 VFAELTPGQKVRL
+648 VFAELTPGQKVRI

-743 GNIFSIV
+743 GNIFSVV

-809 PISSLFDIV
+809 PISSIFDIV
-818 TFLFLYYV
+818 TFLFLYYI
-826 LCPMLCGGATYL
+826 LCPLLCGGTTYL
-838 NLADP
+838 NMVDP
-843 VMQSQYVALFQTGWF
+843 VMQSQYVALFQAGWF

-880 QSSPSVPVICTT
+880 QSSPSIPVVCTT
-892 IAGIIVFTGITFTR
+892 FAGIIVFTSLTFTK
-906 SAAVFGLTR
+906 SAGVIGLTK
-915 LPIRY
+915 LPIMY
-920 FGFLFAVALLYMLLT
+920 FLFLFVVVLLYMLLT
-935 TVVKTSYQKKYH
+935 TVVKTVYQKKYH

>member
-1 MNAVRSKILK
+1 
-11 SDRPDVDNMTGWAI
+11 
-25 IFSLCR
+25 
-31 PKSQEKSKNLSMEFF
+31 
-46 ADDVK
+46 
-51 IIISVLQKGEAYMS
+51 MS

-80 EVSQIYQELEISQE
+80 EVSQIYKDFEVSAD
-94 GLSRSQIELMR
+94 GLSWKQVEVMR
-105 EKYGIN
+105 ERYGVN
-111 SFLKQKNDT
+111 RFLQRKNDT

-133 NIILLVLGII
+133 NVILLALGMI
-143 SLATDVVLVSDFAR
+143 SLATDVIFASDFAR
-157 NATTAVIIFSMI
+157 NATTAIIIFSMI
-169 LISGTIR
+169 LISGVIR
-176 LVQEIRAKNASKQLN
+176 LIQEIRAKNAAKQLN
-191 RLIHESITVRRA
+191 RLIHESIR
-203 GEVKEILAEELVVG
+203 VKRDGRIREIPAEDLVVG

-223 AGDRVPADLRLTKV
+223 AGDRVPADLRLIKV
-237 SDLFISQAAITGE
+237 SDLFLSQAAITGE
-250 SAILEKNA
+250 SAISEKTC
-258 QALSYSDPESLTQ
+258 QKLRYSSSETLTQ

-296 DTLYGSFTKEDPDEK
+296 DTLYGSFAKEDSDEK
-311 QSFQKGANSI
+311 QDFQKGANSI

-334 VVFILLKITGGRWL
+334 LVFILLSITGGKWL

-367 MVITACLARGSLS
+367 MVITACLARGSLN

-423 VLGNESGQVL
+423 VLGNESTKVL
-433 DLAFL
+433 DLAYL
-438 NSAYHSGVCN
+438 NSVYHSGVCN

-454 LACQTMPGHEQHF
+454 LACQTMPGHEKYY
-467 ADLLTYYQKED
+467 ADLLKQYQKED
-478 EIPFDYSRKLVST
+478 EIPFDYARKFVST
-491 LVTDKNGAC
+491 LVMDQSGER
-500 QLIMKGNISQIVARC
+500 QLIVKGDISRVTARC
-515 SHVEFRG
+515 SAIEFRG
-522 EILPMEKNGTQSVAS
+522 EILPIEKDGMQSVAS
-537 VVNEML
+537 VVDEML

-549 IAVARKKIEKQDQ
+549 IAVARKKIEDQDQ
-562 IIPADEKDMVLIGY
+562 IISSDEKDMILMGY

-590 VDALKRLK
+590 VEALKRLK
-598 VTPKILTGDQADVA
+598 VIPKILTGDQADVA
-612 VSICRRVGIPSEN
+612 VSICRRVGIDSEKVM
-625 ILTGGG
+625 TGIEI
-631 LDQMTDDELSKT
+631 DEMTDFELGK
-643 VERLH
+643 VAENVH

-735 KITASSNF
+735 EITASSNF
-743 GNIFSIV
+743 GNILSIV

-796 SGKTLGRFMLFFG
+796 SGKTMGRFMLFFG

-818 TFLFLYYV
+818 TFLFLYYI
-826 LCPMLCGGATYL
+826 LCPVLCGGATYL
-838 NLADP
+838 NIVDP

-880 QSSPSVPVICTT
+880 QSSPSIPVVCTT
-892 IAGIIVFTGITFTR
+892 FTGIIVFTSLTFTK
-906 SAAVFGLTR
+906 SAGVIGLTK
-915 LPIRY
+915 LPIMY
-920 FGFLFAVALLYMLLT
+920 FLFLFVVVLLYMLLT
-935 TVVKTSYQKKYH
+935 TVVKIVYQKKYH